1 VKSALQRFFFP
12 VSLAIVAFAVIVAGG
27 FARLAQAPRSQDAPV
42 PPSAPTAAPATSPAP
57 SQPDQQQLA
66 RGLQLYAANCAICH
80 GDQGLGDGTAAY
92 LLYPKPRNFSDG
104 QFRITSTKTGLPSDA
119 DILQILRRGMPG
131 SAMPSWGHLPAA
143 DLDALVLAVRELAI
157 RGKAQQLMATSKS
170 MKPDRATKLA
180 HSLLDSGAVMPLPP
194 APAPAEIDLKRGQ
207 EVYNANCAA
216 CHDVDGR
223 GRNKRD
229 LTDNLGRPIFAR
241 DFTAGIFKGGAD
253 SEALA
258 RRIVRGM
265 PGSPMPAAAEMP
277 AKDLWSLVAYMQTFI
292 KPGAQERVEQI
303 QRTLAAARVDT
314 ALNNDPQAAVW
325 SKAQSTFIPI
335 MPLWWRDDRIEGVNV
350 AAVHD
355 GKRLAIRL
363 SWDDA
368 TINDLAAATES
379 FTDGAAIQLGADE
392 NPPLFAMGSL
402 GAPVQISYWKA
413 SRQRDSS
420 NRELAEDVEYP
431 NAAHPDM
438 SAPDFETAADAR
450 NIVATTHPSSPTE
463 SLSATGFGTLSPRL
477 GAPPQ
482 SAQGGARRT
491 DTGWSVV
498 FLQEITVNAQS
509 EDAIVALKPGTAI
522 SIAFGAWD
530 GAAGDRNGQK
540 SVSIWHRLQLEP

>member
-1 VKSALQRFFFP
+1 MKPALQSLRLSASIALSLFF
-12 VSLAIVAFAVIVAGG
+12 VLVAGG
-27 FARLAQAPRSQDAPV
+27 FIRLAQTVRSPAG
-42 PPSAPTAAPATSPAP
+42 TAATPAATTAPATLPANP
-57 SQPDQQQLA
+57 QPDQQQLA

-80 GDQGLGDGTAAY
+80 GEQGLGDGTAAY

-119 DILQILRRGMPG
+119 DILQVLRRGMPG
-131 SAMPSWGHLPAA
+131 SAMPSWAHLPAA
-143 DLDALVLAVRELAI
+143 DLDALVVAVRELAI

-194 APAPAEIDLKRGQ
+194 ALDPGDVDLKRGL
-207 EVYNANCAA
+207 ELYNANCAA

-253 SEALA
+253 SESLA

-277 AKDLWSLVAYMQTFI
+277 GRDLWSLVAYMQTFI

-303 QRTLAAARVDT
+303 HRTLAAARVDT

-325 SKAQSTFIPI
+325 SNAQSTFIPL

-350 AAVHD
+350 AALHD
-355 GKRLAIRL
+355 GKQLAIRL

-368 TINDLAAATES
+368 TINELAAVTES

-392 NPPLFAMGSL
+392 NPPLFAMGAI

-420 NRELAEDVEYP
+420 NKELAEDVEYP

-438 SAPDFETAADAR
+438 SSPDYETATQAR
-450 NIVATTHPSSPTE
+450 NIVATTHPASPTE
-463 SLSATGFGTLSPRL
+463 SLSATGFGTLTARL
-477 GAPPQ
+477 GASPQ
-482 SAQGGARRT
+482 SGQGGARRT
-491 DTGWSVV
+491 ETGWSVV
-498 FLQEITVNAQS
+498 FLQELTNDAQS
-509 EDAIVALKPGTAI
+509 EAGIVALKPGTAI